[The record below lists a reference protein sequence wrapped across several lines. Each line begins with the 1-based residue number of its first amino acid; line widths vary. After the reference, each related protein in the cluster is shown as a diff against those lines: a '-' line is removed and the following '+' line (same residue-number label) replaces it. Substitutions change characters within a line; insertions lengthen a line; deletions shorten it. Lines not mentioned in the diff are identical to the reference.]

1 MRALL
6 MLGCLRPRVAL
17 IDVVMPG
24 LDGFA
29 LADRI
34 AGLPELSPATLVLVA
49 DQRDEQVDRAAEQR
63 GLLVPDK
70 PLSIGE
76 VGTALR
82 RGGGHLPA
90 SAAGSRDRR
99 RMVLGHR
106 QNSAYLSRSCWRTVS
121 RTAKDWVSDR
131 MPAGRNSS
139 EMIDQSS
146 STAAVDDTRR
156 GPSAVR
162 GGRGARSSCGRW
174 AQLLRR

>member
-34 AGLPELSPATLVLVA
+34 AGLPELSQATLVLVA

-106 QNSAYLSRSCWRTVS
+106 QNSAYLSRSCWCR
-121 RTAKDWVSDR
+121 REQDRQGLGQRSD
-131 MPAGRNSS
+131 AGWP
-139 EMIDQSS
+139 QFLG
-146 STAAVDDTRR
+146 DDR
-156 GPSAVR
+156 PIEFD
-162 GGRGARSSCGRW
+162 GGG
-174 AQLLRR
+174 